1 MRNAKREAGR
11 ERKGKGAREKE
22 EKPNIPQ
29 THKLS
34 PSYLGLAH
42 NGAGAWRKVAEPT
55 LRPAAFHTST
65 YFTLVAPRMGFV
77 CRQNW

>member
-1 MRNAKREAGR
+1 M
-11 ERKGKGAREKE
+11 GAREKE

-55 LRPAAFHTST
+55 LRPGAFHTST
-65 YFTLVAPRMGFV
+65 RANLTTL
-77 CRQNW
+77 